1 MLDVYTKYMMYLGTI
16 HSMLG
21 AIYVYVSLTITW
33 DGILLEAYIAN
44 HISHPSQI
52 LYHIVSSPTKE
63 VNFV

>member
-33 DGILLEAYIAN
+33 TVYLLEAYIAN
-44 HISHPSQI
+44 HISHPLEI
-52 LYHIVSSPTKE
+52 LYHFKPSPTCLLKIL
-63 VNFV
+63 